1 MTEPIIRPREDTDLE
16 SAGAALVDVHRTDGY
31 PVEGVADPVAWLKP
45 AGLISS
51 WVAELDGEIVGH
63 VAISE
68 PQPGDD
74 AVRLWLE
81 QSDDSIEDVAV
92 IGRLFVKTSARRQ
105 SIGEKLS
112 LAVVTDPAIRGKR
125 LVLDVMDKDQDA
137 IRLYER
143 LGLRPIGTATHK
155 FGEGQTITAYCY
167 VVPLLAFDDPETL
180 PSKKPRTLWYGRR

>member
-1 MTEPIIRPREDTDLE
+1 MTEPIIRPRTDADLA

-31 PVEGVADPVAWLKP
+31 PVEGVADPVAWLQP
-45 AGLISS
+45 TGLITS

-63 VAISE
+63 VAVSE

-81 QSDDSIEDVAV
+81 QSDDRIEDLAV
-92 IGRLFVKTSARRQ
+92 IGRLFVKAAARRR
-105 SIGEKLS
+105 SIGEQ
-112 LAVVTDPAIRGKR
+112 LAKAVATDENLRGKR

-143 LGLRPIGTATHK
+143 LGLKKIGVATHR
-155 FGEGQTITAYCY
+155 FGDNQTITAYCY
-167 VVPLLAFDDPETL
+167 VVPQIV
-180 PSKKPRTLWYGRR
+180 

>member
-1 MTEPIIRPREDTDLE
+1 MAEPIIRSRQDADLE

-45 AGLISS
+45 AGLISA
-51 WVAELDGEIVGH
+51 WVAEVDGEIVGH

-81 QSDDSIEDVAV
+81 QSDDTVDNVAV
-92 IGRLFVKTSARRQ
+92 IGRLFVKVSARHQ
-105 SIGEKLS
+105 SIGKKLS
-112 LAVVTDPAIRGKR
+112 MAVVTDPAIRGKR

-143 LGLRPIGTATHK
+143 LGLKKIGVATHR

-167 VVPLLAFDDPETL
+167 AVPEIA
-180 PSKKPRTLWYGRR
+180 